1 MAEGGGVRSQ
11 RRRELLRLLHEG
23 RISSQKELV
32 DSLRA
37 VGHRVTQA
45 TVSRDLQAVG
55 ATKVRVNGSF
65 VYRLAD
71 DVPRSAS
78 ADLVT
83 RNVAR
88 ILDDFAVSIRPAD
101 SLVVVT
107 TAPGHASAVA
117 RAIDLAELADVAGT
131 IAGDDTIFVATAD
144 PSAAAALARRWSEET
159 SAENPQ
165 DKEART

>member
-1 MAEGGGVRSQ
+1 MRSQ

-37 VGHRVTQA
+37 LGHRVTQA

-101 SLVVVT
+101 SLVIVT

-117 RAIDLAELADVAGT
+117 RAIDLAELVDVAGT

-144 PSAAAALARRWSEET
+144 PGAAAALAHRWSQET
-159 SAENPQ
+159 AAPESPL

>member
-1 MAEGGGVRSQ
+1 VRSH

-32 DSLRA
+32 DALHEL
-37 VGHRVTQA
+37 GHQVTQA

-71 DVPRSAS
+71 DVPRSSS
-78 ADLVT
+78 ADLMT

-88 ILDDFAVSIRPAD
+88 ILDDFAVSIRAAG

-117 RAIDLAELADVAGT
+117 RAIDLAGLTDVSGT

-144 PSAAAALARRWSEET
+144 TGAAAELAAGWLRET
-159 SAENPQ
+159 SAPDHSHDEEPL
-165 DKEART
+165 T

>member
-1 MAEGGGVRSQ
+1 MRSH

-23 RISSQKELV
+23 RLSSQKELV
-32 DSLRA
+32 DALLEL
-37 VGHRVTQA
+37 GHQVTQA

-71 DVPRSAS
+71 DVPRSTS

-83 RNVAR
+83 RNVAK
-88 ILDDFAVSIRPAD
+88 ILDDFAVSIRPAN
-101 SLVVVT
+101 SLVIVT

-117 RAIDLAELADVAGT
+117 RAIDLAELTDVAGT

-144 PSAAAALARRWSEET
+144 PDAAAALAGKWLRET
-159 SAENPQ
+159 SAQ
-165 DKEART
+165 RSHDKEPRT

>member
-1 MAEGGGVRSQ
+1 VRSH

-23 RISSQKELV
+23 RLSSQKELV
-32 DSLRA
+32 DALLEL
-37 VGHRVTQA
+37 GHQVTQA

-71 DVPRSAS
+71 DVPRSTS
-78 ADLVT
+78 GDLVT
-83 RNVAR
+83 RNVAK
-88 ILDDFAVSIRPAD
+88 ILDDFAVSIRPAN
-101 SLVVVT
+101 SLVIVT

-117 RAIDLAELADVAGT
+117 RAIDLAEPTDVAGT

-144 PSAAAALARRWSEET
+144 PDAAAALAGKWLRET
-159 SAENPQ
+159 SAQ
-165 DKEART
+165 RSHDKEPRT

>member
-1 MAEGGGVRSQ
+1 MRSQ

-37 VGHRVTQA
+37 LGHRVTQA

-55 ATKVRVNGSF
+55 ARKVRVNGSF

-101 SLVVVT
+101 SLVIVT

-144 PSAAAALARRWSEET
+144 PGAAAALAHRWSQET
-159 SAENPQ
+159 SAPDNAGAT
-165 DKEART
+165 EART

>member
-1 MAEGGGVRSQ
+1 MRSQ

-32 DSLRA
+32 DSLTA
-37 VGHRVTQA
+37 LGHRVTQA

-88 ILDDFAVSIRPAD
+88 ILDDFAVSIRAAD
-101 SLVVVT
+101 SLVVVA

-117 RAIDLAELADVAGT
+117 RAIDLAELPGVAGT

-144 PSAAAALARRWSEET
+144 PGAAAELAHRWSQET
-159 SAENPQ
+159 APESPQ

>member
-1 MAEGGGVRSQ
+1 MRSQ

-37 VGHRVTQA
+37 LGHRVTQA

-101 SLVVVT
+101 SLVIVT

-144 PSAAAALARRWSEET
+144 PGAAAALAHRWSQET
-159 SAENPQ
+159 SAPDNREN
-165 DKEART
+165 KEART

>member
-1 MAEGGGVRSQ
+1 VRSH
-11 RRRELLRLLHEG
+11 RRRELLKLLHEG
-23 RISSQKELV
+23 RISSQKDLVIALHEL
-32 DSLRA
+32 
-37 VGHRVTQA
+37 GHQVTQA

-55 ATKVRVNGSF
+55 ATKVRVNGSL

-71 DVPRSAS
+71 DVPRSSS

-88 ILDDFAVSIRPAD
+88 ILDDFAVSIRPAH
-101 SLVVVT
+101 SLVIVT

-131 IAGDDTIFVATAD
+131 IAGDDTIFVATGGTD
-144 PSAAAALARRWSEET
+144 AAAELADRWLRET
-159 SAENPQ
+159 SAPEHSR

>member
-1 MAEGGGVRSQ
+1 VRSH

-32 DSLRA
+32 DALLEL
-37 VGHRVTQA
+37 GHRVTQA

-71 DVPRSAS
+71 DVPRSSS

-83 RNVAR
+83 RNVAK
-88 ILDDFAVSIRPAD
+88 ILDDFAVSIQAAN

-144 PSAAAALARRWSEET
+144 PDAAAALAGRWLRET
-159 SAENPQ
+159 SAPERSQ
-165 DKEART
+165 DKEPRT

>member
-1 MAEGGGVRSQ
+1 VRSQ

-37 VGHRVTQA
+37 LGHRVTQA

-55 ATKVRVNGSF
+55 AAKVRVNGSF

-88 ILDDFAVSIRPAD
+88 ILDDFAVSIRAAD
-101 SLVVVT
+101 SLVIVT

-117 RAIDLAELADVAGT
+117 RAIDLAELGDVAGT

-144 PSAAAALARRWSEET
+144 SRAAAALARRWSEET
-159 SAENPQ
+159 SAPDNPK
-165 DKEART
+165 DKEARS